1 VVVVVVSLI
10 RIPFS
15 PRQAGVLMRHCPQ
28 GNMGILKTPQL
39 QLVLLVIWTLLFIEA
54 AFPQLLNAAASK
66 TSVVIPAFTL
76 P

>member
-1 VVVVVVSLI
+1 
-10 RIPFS
+10 
-15 PRQAGVLMRHCPQ
+15 
-28 GNMGILKTPQL
+28 MGILKTPQL

-54 AFPQLLNAAASK
+54 AFPQLLNVVASK